1 MAKGNGFGQ
10 ALHQTSHADL
20 IDHLGQLS
28 GTTGAHM
35 GKSTRK
41 SLGHGRSLLKGLGI
55 AAAHDGQLAVHGTG
69 LSTRDRCIQEVQTQ
83 FLGLGIQFACDL
95 GRGCGVVD
103 KNRASLHAG
112 KSALLTQGD

>member
-1 MAKGNGFGQ
+1 M
-10 ALHQTSHADL
+10 

-55 AAAHDGQLAVHGTG
+55 AAAHDGQLAIHGAG
-69 LSTRDRCIQEVQTQ
+69 LSTRDWCIQEVQTQ
-83 FLGLGIQFACDL
+83 FLGLGIKLAGNL
-95 GRGCGVVD
+95 SGGGGVVD
-103 KNRASLHAG
+103 KNRASLHPG
-112 KSALLTQGD
+112 KSALLTQSD